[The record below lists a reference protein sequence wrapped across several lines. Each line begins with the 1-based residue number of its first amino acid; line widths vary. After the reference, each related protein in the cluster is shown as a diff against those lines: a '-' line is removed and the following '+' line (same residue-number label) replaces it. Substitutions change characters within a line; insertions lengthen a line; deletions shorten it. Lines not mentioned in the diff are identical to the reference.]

1 MIVLKN
7 RGIAFKLILFFT
19 VSSGLIFLFV
29 FTFNYRFSRSTIEK
43 NVESNAQNLVLA
55 TVNRIETV
63 LLPIQK
69 IPENL
74 ALFLEKGSFSKEELL
89 QLLRVM
95 VENNVE
101 IYGAAIAFEP
111 HGFDQKSIYF
121 APYFYKNKGKIAF
134 SDLSSESYQY
144 LNWDWY
150 QIPKELNRPDWSEP
164 YFDEGGGNILMAT
177 YSVPFYR
184 TVGGKRQFMGIV
196 TADISLGWLQEVVSS
211 IKVLQT
217 GYGFLISKNGTLL
230 THPLKELVM
239 NETLFGVAEARK
251 DHRLR
256 EIGKKMVRGETGFV
270 PFTSMATESR
280 CWMYYTPIPS
290 NGWSL
295 AVLFPQ
301 DEFTAD
307 VTRLNH
313 FVITLGIVGLFLLSI
328 AVAFIARSFTRP
340 LKAMA
345 RATEKI
351 ATGNLDI
358 ELPPVT
364 SGDEV
369 GKLSEAFRYMKESL
383 KEYIQQLTE
392 TTASKERI
400 ESELKIAHDI
410 QMSILPKIFPPF
422 PDRKEFD
429 IYAVIEP
436 AREVGGDF
444 YDFFFVDDEH
454 LCFVIGDVSGKGVP
468 ASLFMAVTKT
478 LIKGK
483 AVWDADPGRVL
494 TKVNTDL
501 NQGNEACMFVTI
513 FIGILNTKTGEVLY
527 ANGGHNPPLILRRR
541 QTRAPNTREEASLST
556 NLESTSGVSPGK
568 VEGSIIR
575 NGNHLP
581 LSEEGHGRFSGDV
594 EFLVVPKGLVVG
606 VMEDSTYQ
614 TDRVTFEPGDSIFI
628 YTDGVTEAMN
638 ERGELFSEERLKKQL
653 IELRGKSVQE
663 VIVGTMEGIVSFS
676 HGVSQSDDITMMMIQ
691 FRGEEG

>member
-1 MIVLKN
+1 MLKN

-19 VSSGLIFLFV
+19 ASSGLIFLFV

-74 ALFLEKGSFSKEELL
+74 AFFLEKGSFSKEELL
-89 QLLRVM
+89 QLLRTM
-95 VENNVE
+95 VENNSE

-111 HGFDQKSIYF
+111 YGFDQKSIYF

-134 SDLSSESYQY
+134 TDLSNESYQY
-144 LNWDWY
+144 IHWDWY

-211 IKVLQT
+211 IKVLQK

-251 DHRLR
+251 DHHLR

-307 VTRLNH
+307 VTRLNR
-313 FVITLGIVGLFLLSI
+313 FVIILGITGLFLLSI
-328 AVAFIARSFTRP
+328 AVAFIARSITNP
-340 LKAMA
+340 LRTMVQ
-345 RATEKI
+345 ATKTI
-351 ATGNLDI
+351 AKGNLDI

-369 GKLSEAFRYMKESL
+369 GKLSEAFLYMKESL

-454 LCFVIGDVSGKGVP
+454 FCFVIGDVSGKGVP

-527 ANGGHNPPLILRRR
+527 ANGGHNLPLVMRSKDHFPLK
-541 QTRAPNTREEASLST
+541 EGE
-556 NLESTSGVSPGK
+556 GVSNEAEYLG
-568 VEGSIIR
+568 
-575 NGNHLP
+575 
-581 LSEEGHGRFSGDV
+581 
-594 EFLVVPKGLVVG
+594 VPKDLVVG
-606 VMEDSTYQ
+606 AVEDYVYQ
-614 TDRVTFEPGDSIFI
+614 TDRMTLKPGDSIFI

-638 ERGELFSEERLKKQL
+638 ERRELFSEGRLKKQL

-663 VIVGTMEGIVSFS
+663 VIVGTMEGIASFS
-676 HGVSQSDDITMMMIQ
+676 HGVSQSDDITMMIIQ
-691 FRGEEG
+691 FKPPSSIGPSGYRQPCTF

>member
-19 VSSGLIFLFV
+19 ASSGLIFLFV

-74 ALFLEKGSFSKEELL
+74 AFFLEKGSFSKEELL
-89 QLLRVM
+89 QLLRTM
-95 VENNVE
+95 VENNSE

-111 HGFDQKSIYF
+111 YGFDQKSIHF
-121 APYFYKNKGKIAF
+121 APYFYKNKGEISF

-144 LNWDWY
+144 LQWDWY

-184 TVGGKRQFMGIV
+184 TVRGKRQFMGIV

-239 NETLFGVAEARK
+239 NETLFGVAEARE
-251 DHRLR
+251 DPQLR
-256 EIGKKMVRGETGFV
+256 KIGKKMVRGETGFV
-270 PFTSMATESR
+270 PFTSIATESR

-301 DEFTAD
+301 DELTAD
-307 VTRLNH
+307 VTRLNR
-313 FVITLGIVGLFLLSI
+313 FVIILGITGLFLLSI

-340 LKAMA
+340 LKTMA

-369 GKLSEAFRYMKESL
+369 GKLSEAFRSMKESL

-400 ESELKIAHDI
+400 ESELKIAHEI
-410 QMSILPKIFPPF
+410 QMSILPKRFPPF

-429 IYAVIEP
+429 IYAMIEP

-454 LCFVIGDVSGKGVP
+454 LCFVIGDVSDKGVP

-494 TKVNTDL
+494 TKVNKDL
-501 NQGNEACMFVTI
+501 SQGNEACMFVTI
-513 FIGILNTKTGEVLY
+513 FIGFLNTKTGEVLY
-527 ANGGHNPPLILRRR
+527 ANGGHNLPLVIRSKDHFPLR
-541 QTRAPNTREEASLST
+541 EG
-556 NLESTSGVSPGK
+556 ESVSNGAVYLGVSK
-568 VEGSIIR
+568 
-575 NGNHLP
+575 
-581 LSEEGHGRFSGDV
+581 D
-594 EFLVVPKGLVVG
+594 LVVG
-606 VMEDSTYQ
+606 AVEDYVYQ
-614 TDRVTFEPGDSIFI
+614 TDRMTLKPGDSIFI

-638 ERGELFSEERLKKQL
+638 ERRELFSEGRLKKQF

-663 VIVGTMEGIVSFS
+663 VVSGMMAEIVSFS
-676 HGVSQSDDITMMMIQ
+676 HGVPQSDDITMMMIQ
-691 FRGEEG
+691 FRGEGFLPNISI